1 MKELIQRSFSI
12 PADILE
18 KIRKDAQK
26 EYSSESSIVR
36 KILVKYY
43 EEKENDWWMEVSYL
57 S

>member
-12 PADILE
+12 PTDILE

-36 KILVKYY
+36 KILIKYY
-43 EEKENDWWMEVSYL
+43 EEKEND
-57 S
+57 